1 MPTTIELPQVG
12 ESVTEGIIGKWLKQP
27 GDRVRKYDPLVE
39 VITDKV
45 NMEVPSP
52 FSGTLTRTLVAEGD
66 TVPMGAPIAEMDVEG
81 EPVHPS
87 KGPSQK
93 DAEER
98 LARGFE
104 FMQSVRSVG
113 PTGSGER
120 GEGIAATPTL
130 PAATP
135 DTRPSTGTGRK
146 GTNPAGPTTSSG
158 RTESGVQLSPVV
170 RRLVQEHKVDA
181 SRIAGTGTG
190 GRVTKE
196 DVLRYVESQPAAAG
210 AAAGEEAV
218 ALTPLRKAI
227 AEHTARSTRE
237 IPMAWTMMEVDVS
250 GLVAYRDAR
259 KDAFQRDHHAQL
271 TYLPMVVHAVVR
283 SLRKHPHLNARWG
296 GDRIFVNQ
304 RVSIGIAVAT
314 AQGLVVPVVHDAD
327 GLSVTELA
335 VRVQRLAEAAR
346 MQGLRLDDVQGGTF
360 TVNNTGALGSV
371 ASVPIIN
378 HPQAAILTTEVV
390 VKRPVVVEDAVVVRS
405 MMNLCLSF
413 DHRVC
418 DGADAAAF
426 LRAVKS
432 RLEAITAEV
441 PLA

>member
-27 GDRVRKYDPLVE
+27 GDRVQKYDPLVE
-39 VITDKV
+39 VMTDKV

-52 FSGTLTRTLVAEGD
+52 FSGTLTRMLVAEGD
-66 TVPMGAPIAEMDVEG
+66 TVLMGAPIAEVDVDQGSTLDPISESRSASLG
-81 EPVHPS
+81 QVQPS
-87 KGPSQK
+87 PRR

-98 LARGFE
+98 PSRGFE

-113 PTGSGER
+113 PTGSGEG
-120 GEGIAATPTL
+120 GEGLAATPT
-130 PAATP
+130 PASA
-135 DTRPSTGTGRK
+135 RP
-146 GTNPAGPTTSSG
+146 AHGPTGSPRSDTAIH
-158 RTESGVQLSPVV
+158 QLSPVV
-170 RRLVQEHKVDA
+170 RRLVQEHGVDA
-181 SRIAGTGTG
+181 SRITGTGTG

-196 DVLRYVESQPAAAG
+196 DVLRYVESQQQTSAG

-218 ALTPLRKAI
+218 ALTPLRKTI

-250 GLVAYRDAR
+250 GLVACREAH
-259 KDAFQRDHHAQL
+259 KDAFQQDHHAQL
-271 TYLPMVVHAVVR
+271 TYLPMVVHAVVQA
-283 SLRKHPHLNARWG
+283 LREHPHLNARWG
-296 GDRIFVNQ
+296 GDRIFVSQ
-304 RVSIGIAVAT
+304 RVNIGIAVAT
-314 AQGLVVPVVHDAD
+314 AQGLIVPVVHDTD

-335 VRVQRLAEAAR
+335 VRVQRLVEAAR
-346 MQGLRLDDVQGGTF
+346 TQGLRLEDVQGGTF

-378 HPQAAILTTEVV
+378 HPQAAILTTEAV
-390 VKRPVVVEDAVVVRS
+390 VKRPVVIDDAVAIRS

-426 LRAVKS
+426 LGAVKG
-432 RLEAITAEV
+432 RLEAITAETS
-441 PLA
+441 LA